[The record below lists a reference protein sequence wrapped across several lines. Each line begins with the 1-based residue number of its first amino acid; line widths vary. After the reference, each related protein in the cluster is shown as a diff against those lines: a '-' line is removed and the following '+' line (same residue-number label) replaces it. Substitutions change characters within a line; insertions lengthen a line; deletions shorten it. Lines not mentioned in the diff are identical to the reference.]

1 MGILARGITE
11 GPHKSKRTAYLT
23 AYLELTRC
31 NSPSSQRRR
40 RLLVLFPAFLV
51 LTLFS
56 VLALANL
63 FGPSS
68 GHNRFYGA
76 SASKHRMSLDEVL
89 NGTFYPE
96 SKRVEWVA
104 APADSAHS
112 GEQQRMSSLV
122 LFVLDLGP
130 GKGGVTSTGRR

>member
-1 MGILARGITE
+1 VNPLSTC
-11 GPHKSKRTAYLT
+11 H
-23 AYLELTRC
+23 C
-31 NSPSSQRRR
+31 PSSQRRR

-51 LTLFS
+51 LTLFF

-76 SASKHRMSLDEVL
+76 YASKRRMSLDEVL

-96 SKRVEWVA
+96 TKRVEWVA
-104 APADSAHS
+104 APADSADS
-112 GEQQRMSSLV
+112 GEQR
-122 LFVLDLGP
+122 D
-130 GKGGVTSTGRR
+130 GRAFLILELRALSGEATVIRRC